1 VVLGDIAGKVFCGP
15 EWDDRYPSLDLKFQ
29 IMMLMM
35 DSASGVFR
43 GNGYELLLLETSKG
57 SSGRGGGSGKDEQ
70 GRSEDVV
77 LFM

>member
-1 VVLGDIAGKVFCGP
+1 
-15 EWDDRYPSLDLKFQ
+15 
-29 IMMLMM
+29 MMLMM